1 MVVGVA
7 DFAGFAILHTLRS
20 PSNVCV
26 TSISDLC
33 LADDAC
39 HARLTIG
46 DGALAVVNVC
56 RIMNVDVGCRD
67 TINID
72 PFEYLTHI
80 SISPDL

>member
-26 TSISDLC
+26 TSMSDFC
-33 LADDAC
+33 LADEAC

-56 RIMNVDVGCRD
+56 RMMNVDVGCRD
-67 TINID
+67 TIKID

-80 SISPDL
+80 SISPNL